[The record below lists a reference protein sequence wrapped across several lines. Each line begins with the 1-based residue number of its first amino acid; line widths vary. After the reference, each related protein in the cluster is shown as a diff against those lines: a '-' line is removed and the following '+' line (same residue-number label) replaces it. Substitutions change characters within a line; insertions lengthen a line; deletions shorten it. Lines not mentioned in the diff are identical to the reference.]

1 MTEFA
6 KRIEHS
12 ANERLANEMKP
23 GIMKINKINKT
34 KEIHSCRIQ
43 FAEINSN
50 QSMNSN

>member
-23 GIMKINKINKT
+23 EAINNIN
-34 KEIHSCRIQ
+34 
-43 FAEINSN
+43 
-50 QSMNSN
+50 